1 LKRLRFA
8 RFSFQVRTSIF
19 PRNLS
24 VCAAVVMSI
33 SFCAGAQN
41 ADHRH
46 GHSSDHSA
54 EATLAPELKEQLVA
68 LRDKAL
74 ADDYAYQQ
82 VAHLTE
88 NIGPRPSGS
97 LQSVEAS
104 QYVADQ
110 LRKLGLEVK
119 LEEVMVPH
127 WVRGSEMG
135 ELVDFPG
142 QTPNTHQR
150 IVVTS
155 LGGSSSTPGDGLTAE
170 VVVVRNF
177 NELSAL
183 GREKVAGRIV
193 LFNFPF
199 DTRKADAGF
208 ALDAYGEAVIY
219 RTSGAKAA
227 AELGAVASLIRSVGG
242 AQYRLPHTGFS
253 VPAGIPA
260 GAVAA
265 EDATLIADLAAQGR
279 VLMHL
284 TLTSQLLPDTTGY
297 NVVADLRGSEH
308 PEQVVVVSGHLDS
321 WDLGTGA
328 IDDAAGV
335 AVAMETAQLLQELHY
350 RPKRTLRV
358 IAWIDEESGGR
369 GRTAYTT
376 AHGAEFAN
384 HVAAIESD
392 LGAAHPLGFDVKANA
407 AAVEF
412 LRPVQ
417 EVLQSFGANLIRSV
431 QFSPGSD
438 ISAMAQ
444 AGIPTL
450 GVMQDGRTYFNY
462 HHSPADTLDKIEPRA
477 LRENAAAM
485 AVMGYALACTPQP
498 LPR

>member
-1 LKRLRFA
+1 MILMAFGA
-8 RFSFQVRTSIF
+8 E
-19 PRNLS
+19 
-24 VCAAVVMSI
+24 
-33 SFCAGAQN
+33 AQN
-41 ADHRH
+41 NRGHRH
-46 GHSSDHSA
+46 EPATAHEV
-54 EATLAPELKEQLVA
+54 EAVLPEELKAQLVA
-68 LRDKAL
+68 LRDAAL
-74 ADDYAYQQ
+74 EDDYVYKQ

-97 LQSVEAS
+97 PQSVTAAK
-104 QYVADQ
+104 YVADEM
-110 LRKLGLEVK
+110 RKLGLEVR
-119 LEEVMVPH
+119 LEEVKVPH
-127 WVRGSEMG
+127 WVRGTETAEVVEYTG
-135 ELVDFPG
+135 QVPG
-142 QTPNTHQR
+142 TLQN

-155 LGGSSSTPGDGLTAE
+155 LGGSTSTPADGLTAE

-177 NELSAL
+177 NELAAL
-183 GREKVAGRIV
+183 DRNKVAGKIV

-199 DTRKADAGF
+199 DTRKADAGL

-242 AQYRLPHTGFS
+242 ADYRLPHTGFS

-265 EDATLIADLAAQGR
+265 EDATLIADLAAQGKVR
-279 VLMHL
+279 MHL
-284 TLTSQLLPDTTGY
+284 TLASQLLADTTGY

-335 AVAMETAQLLQELHY
+335 AVAMEAAQLVVERHY

-358 IAWIDEESGGR
+358 IAWVDEESGGR
-369 GRTAYTT
+369 GRAAYTS

-392 LGAAHPLGFDVKANA
+392 LGAAHPLGFNVKASEQ
-407 AAVEF
+407 AVEF
-412 LRPVQ
+412 LLPVLD
-417 EVLQSFGANLIRSV
+417 VLESIGANMIKRV

-438 ISAMAQ
+438 ISAIAQ
-444 AGIPTL
+444 AGVPTL
-450 GVMQDGRTYFNY
+450 GIMQDGRTYFNY
-462 HHSPADTLDKIEPRA
+462 HHSAADTLDKIEPRA

-485 AVMGYALACTPQP
+485 AVMGYALACTDKP